1 MPKVVSAGIISYY
14 LDKDEN
20 NYKFLVC
27 KPGGPYFKNKFVYGF
42 PKGQVEENENL
53 KQAAVR
59 EFLEETG
66 IDVIDYRNIKDENII
81 SVTTKSKNFYF
92 YLYETPE
99 IWETEKLKSN
109 LFLDEKTNKYYPE
122 NDDFQWMTLKEL
134 KTKTF
139 KYMNESIEELER
151 IFN

>member
-14 LDKDEN
+14 FDKDEN

-66 IDVIDYRNIKDENII
+66 VDVIDYRNIKDENII
-81 SVTTKSKNFYF
+81 SIKTNSKNFYF

-99 IWETEKLKSN
+99 VWETEKLKSN
-109 LFLDEKTNKYYPE
+109 FFLDEKTNKYYPE

-134 KTKTF
+134 KAKTF
-139 KYMNESIEELER
+139 KYMDKAIEELER
-151 IFN
+151 IFT